1 MEPLMSRARL
11 VFALSTLGLAGAAIP
26 VAARAQARDQI
37 CRDVENQRM
46 TIGTWASY
54 EWTGGPSN
62 GSKMRVAVVGKET
75 HDGATYYWYEVTLDD
90 ARRPKDSMILQMLI
104 PGLLGTPRS
113 VVMKA
118 GQRPAMRMPEQ
129 MVRMMASQRGSNVA
143 AEIARGCKEMEVV
156 GWEQITVPAG
166 SFRTLHLRHPQS
178 GVNAWIQPSLNFA
191 MVKATMKDGG
201 TMALSGQGT
210 GAKSSITE
218 TPQDMT
224 GFPGGPPR

>member
-1 MEPLMSRARL
+1 MFRAHI
-11 VFALSTLGLAGAAIP
+11 VAALSTLGLASASFPIAGH
-26 VAARAQARDQI
+26 AQAQDQI
-37 CRDVENQRM
+37 CRDVENQRL

-54 EWTGGPSN
+54 EWTGGSSN

-75 HDGATYYWYEVTLDD
+75 HDGATYYWYEVTMDD
-90 ARRPKDSMILQMLI
+90 ARRPKNGMILQMLI

-118 GQRPAMRMPEQ
+118 GDQPAMRMPDQ
-129 MVRMMASQRGSNVA
+129 MVRMMTNQRGSNVA

-166 SFRTLHLRHPQS
+166 SFRTLHLRHPLY
-178 GVNAWIQPSLNFA
+178 GMNAWIQPTLNFS
-191 MVKATMKDGG
+191 MVKATMQDGG

-210 GAKSSITE
+210 GAKSSITD
-218 TPQDMT
+218 TPQDMS
-224 GFPGGPPR
+224 GFPGGPPPR